1 MQKPMPCTLE
11 QIRSTRVSTTLS
23 KTAFFR
29 TTLTSALL
37 AVSLITSPTVRAEVA
52 GGKTVTLV
60 VAATTNTTVDTLARL
75 IAPQMAKTL
84 GQNVVV
90 ENKPG
95 GNGLV
100 AGTLVAKA
108 APDGATLLVD
118 SSSFAVPPG
127 PSRKTSYDPVRAFKP
142 LAVLA
147 LFPYVFVTFGPY
159 PAKSTLDVVAMARRS
174 PNEVAFASTGTG
186 SAQHLAAAQFED
198 LAGIDL
204 LNIPYRNS
212 GLALSDVASRQV
224 PLLFADYVSVQPHL
238 KESRLRAL
246 AVTGKRRLPQLP
258 DVPTMQQA
266 GVAEYEV
273 YEWSPVVAPAGVT
286 PDTVR
291 QLSSAIATAVKSP
304 EFIDKVRE
312 LGGEPYAAGDD
323 EAEMF
328 VAAQRKMWTKV
339 VGNRRIKLD

>member
-1 MQKPMPCTLE
+1 MQKRTS
-11 QIRSTRVSTTLS
+11 IR
-23 KTAFFR
+23 A
-29 TTLTSALL
+29 ALL
-37 AVSLITSPTVRAEVA
+37 VATSLLVNSLVQAEIA

-60 VAATTNTTVDTLARL
+60 VANTTNTTVDTLARL
-75 IAPQMAKTL
+75 IAPQMAKSL
-84 GQNVVV
+84 GQPVMV

-108 APDGATLLVD
+108 APDGATLLID
-118 SSSFAVPPG
+118 SSNFAVPPG
-127 PSRKTSYDPVRAFKP
+127 PSRKASYDPVLAFKP
-142 LAVLA
+142 VAVLA
-147 LFPYVFVTFGPY
+147 LFPFVFVTFPPY
-159 PAKSTLDVVAMARRS
+159 PANNVRDVIAMSRRS

-186 SAQHLAAAQFED
+186 SAQHLAAALFED

-224 PLLFADYVSVQPHL
+224 PLLFADYASLQSHL

-246 AVTGKRRLPQLP
+246 AVTGKARLPQLP

-273 YEWSPVVAPAGVT
+273 HEWSPVVAPTGLT
-286 PDTVR
+286 PDTAR
-291 QLSSAIATAVKSP
+291 QLSRAVAQAMQSP
-304 EFIDKVRE
+304 EFIAKVRS
-312 LGGEPYAAGDD
+312 LGGEPYTAGDAA
-323 EAEMF
+323 AESYI
-328 VAAQRKMWTKV
+328 AAQRRLWTKV
-339 VGNRRIKLD
+339 VSNRHIKLD